1 MIIKVISQKVKLV
14 CKSHVSEKG
23 FMLAEIL
30 VALFILTIIIIAFTG
45 LFANS
50 FGGIFSA
57 GHKSNALYEA
67 QADMEENI
75 ADYDNSGTDSLV
87 IPFSSSITLA
97 GKYITIDKIYT
108 DNSGNSRTVS
118 IITFVS
124 NK

>member
-75 ADYDNSGTDSLV
+75 ADYDDSLV